1 MILKTLTLVNFR
13 KFKQIT
19 IEFPDGL
26 IGVIGLNG
34 AGKSTIFEAIAWVL
48 YGPVAARTPADQI
61 KRNGSAHSDSCRV
74 ELSFIFEQHLYHI
87 VREMKGKTLSPS
99 AVLTCDNKIVAT
111 GAGAVTQFIQKLLGM
126 DFKSFFTSIFAKQ
139 KELNVLSSMNASER
153 RPFILRMLGIDSLD
167 AVLKDIFVDRKS
179 KLQYVDTLQHQ
190 LTDATGRQKKQE
202 LQNKRATLKE
212 TRKSITAQIEE
223 LKKNIQHIKK
233 DSDTAKKTV
242 EEKKKQYEHVQKKYD
257 EMIIQKEAFEERKQ
271 IKEKISALQRKIQER
286 QKKITEKSKHLLQ
299 YNNLPQE
306 ITQSDVQL
314 KEVQRQIEDITKNKA
329 NVQAKVTHILREKK
343 DIKSKKTDIQ
353 KIGPHAPCPTCER
366 SLEDHYDLLLKR
378 YDKEMFE
385 KQKTIDDC
393 QQQIECIT
401 QEMEKQKRKLTAMEK
416 KKQYLLQQQKEYEKN
431 QAIITQIEKEIEKEK
446 QEKKRLQKL
455 FEQRDTLS
463 FDIKEF
469 QTTHRNQNTFFQE
482 YHNALEIF
490 EKKIQDVSNNKILLE
505 KKQGKYKLLDKE
517 IKMIFQKIKEINA
530 TQKTIEKEQL
540 QIQRL
545 TLLKEMMNK
554 FRMHLISRIR
564 PALSQY
570 ASDFFRDLT
579 DGKYQEM
586 MLDEQYNIQ
595 IVDEGTPY
603 AIERF
608 SGGEIDLA
616 NLCLRLGISEIIT
629 EGAGGI
635 FNFIIL
641 DEIFGSQDAI
651 RQQNI
656 ILSLHQLSSKF
667 RQIFLITHVEEM
679 KHHMQYV
686 LSVEEKNGL
695 SKVLVE

>member
-61 KRNGSAHSDSCRV
+61 KRNGTIYSDSCRV
-74 ELSFIFEQHLYHI
+74 ELSFIFEQHLYHV

-99 AVLTCDNKIVAT
+99 AVITCDHKIVAN
-111 GAGAVTQFIQKLLGM
+111 GAGTVTQFIQKLLGM

-139 KELNVLSSMNASER
+139 KELNVLSTMNASER

-190 LTDATGRQKKQE
+190 LTDATGQQKKQE
-202 LQNKRATLKE
+202 LQNKRELLKE
-212 TRKSITAQIEE
+212 TRKTITAQIEE
-223 LKKNIQHIKK
+223 LKQNLQDIKK
-233 DSDTAKKTV
+233 DSITAKKTV
-242 EEKKKQYEHVQKKYD
+242 EEKKRQYEQIQKKYD
-257 EMIIQKEAFEERKQ
+257 ELIRQKEAFEEQKQ
-271 IKEKISALQRKIQER
+271 IKEKINTLQTKIQER
-286 QKKITEKSKHLLQ
+286 QKKINEKSKQLAQ
-299 YNNLPQE
+299 YNRLFEEVKQTD
-306 ITQSDVQL
+306 TQLKDVQKL
-314 KEVQRQIEDITKNKA
+314 LEEITKNKT
-329 NVQAKVTHILREKK
+329 NIKAKVTHVLQGKK
-343 DIKSKKTDIQ
+343 DIESKKTSIQ
-353 KIGPHAPCPTCER
+353 TLGPHAPCPTCER
-366 SLEDHYDLLLKR
+366 SLDDHYDFLLKR
-378 YDKEMFE
+378 YDKEITT
-385 KQKTIDDC
+385 KQKTLDEC
-393 QQQIECIT
+393 QQQVEHLAQDI
-401 QEMEKQKRKLTAMEK
+401 EKQKRKHTAIEK
-416 KKQYLLQQQKEYEKN
+416 KKQYLIQQQKEYEKN
-431 QAIITQIEKEIEKEK
+431 QAIITQIEKEINKEK
-446 QEKKRLQKL
+446 QEENRLQKH
-455 FEQRDTLS
+455 FQQMGTLR

-469 QTTHRNQNTFFQE
+469 QTTNRNRNTFFQE
-482 YHNALEIF
+482 YHVALERF
-490 EKKIQDVSNNKILLE
+490 EKKIQDVSNTKVLLE

-530 TQKTIEKEQL
+530 TQKIIEKEQL

-554 FRMHLISRIR
+554 FRLHLISRIR

-595 IVDEGTPY
+595 IVDEGTLY

-629 EGAGGI
+629 ERAGGI

-656 ILSLHQLSSKF
+656 ILALHQLSSKF

-686 LSVEEKNGL
+686 LSVEETNGI
-695 SKVLVE
+695 STVFVE